1 MQPPWCAERHLVLA
15 SVGVPVLAAI
25 VAYWWSAAAVVVV
38 AAAVCISV
46 MLQRWW
52 RFEVAALRK
61 ETALL
66 NAAEHELFKRVS
78 PRPPIYT
85 ALGTSPSDRPCRPK
99 WLVRPTVR
107 RNQAGNHHRR
117 RPQNSVQVSK
127 SQ

>member
-1 MQPPWCAERHLVLA
+1 MQSPWCAKQHLVLA
-15 SVGVPVLAAI
+15 VSVGVPVLAAI

-66 NAAEHELFKRVS
+66 NAASMSSSSEYPRAQRL
-78 PRPPIYT
+78 RPPIT
-85 ALGTSPSDRPCRPK
+85 HPRNHQIDPARINHPK
-99 WLVRPTVR
+99 S
-107 RNQAGNHHRR
+107 AGQHHATRD
-117 RPQNSVQVSK
+117 
-127 SQ
+127 